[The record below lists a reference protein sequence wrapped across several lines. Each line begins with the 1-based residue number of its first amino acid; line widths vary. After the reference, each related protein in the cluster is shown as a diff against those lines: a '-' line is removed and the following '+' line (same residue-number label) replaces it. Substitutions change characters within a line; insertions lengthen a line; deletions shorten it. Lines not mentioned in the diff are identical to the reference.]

1 MDALLKES
9 DSDDIPKIK
18 KEISG
23 IATLFNGLEKIK
35 LNDPNFLQK
44 IENYLKKVPTQEEI
58 PRLYE
63 NLKKLERLVQQ
74 SNDRKIGEF
83 QKKFTAYLT
92 NLNELKIDY
101 KINDTYSIRVGC
113 LEIQGKPE
121 NATVSI
127 FYNRSV
133 IIHQKPVNSSE
144 DIKTYVKDSME
155 KLSKSKIEEKLLID
169 LVYRAYST
177 LCSERAKQ
185 NPEGANRVPI
195 IDLYKEIIV
204 QLIKNEVWA
213 KKTLN
218 FKLKDFSFPEW
229 AFLYNLD
236 RYKIL
241 YDSIPE
247 NKRLIFGRGS
257 QEQTKEIGVVLNG
270 LNPNLGYEK
279 FSYVSGR
286 G

>member
-1 MDALLKES
+1 MDTIITES
-9 DSDDIPKIK
+9 NFDDIPKIK
-18 KEISG
+18 KEISS
-23 IATLFNGLEKIK
+23 IVTLFNGLDKIK
-35 LNDPNFLQK
+35 SNDPNFLQK
-44 IENYLKKVPTQEEI
+44 VENYLKKVPSQEEI

-74 SNDRKIGEF
+74 SNEQKIREF
-83 QKKFTAYLT
+83 QKNFTAYLT
-92 NLNELKIDY
+92 NLNELKIEY
-101 KINDTYSIRVGC
+101 KINDTYSVRVGC

-127 FYNRSV
+127 FYNKSV
-133 IIHQKPVNSSE
+133 IIHQKSISTSE
-144 DIKTYVKDSME
+144 DIKTCIKDSME

-177 LCSERAKQ
+177 LCDEKAKQ

-195 IDLYKEIIV
+195 IDLYKGIIM

-218 FKLKDFSFPEW
+218 FKLKDFAFPEW

-236 RYKIL
+236 RYKNL
-241 YDSIPE
+241 HDSIPE

-257 QEQTKEIGVVLNG
+257 QEQTEKMGVVLNG
-270 LNPNLGYEK
+270 LNPNQIYQK
-279 FSYVSGR
+279 FTYVSR
-286 G
+286 